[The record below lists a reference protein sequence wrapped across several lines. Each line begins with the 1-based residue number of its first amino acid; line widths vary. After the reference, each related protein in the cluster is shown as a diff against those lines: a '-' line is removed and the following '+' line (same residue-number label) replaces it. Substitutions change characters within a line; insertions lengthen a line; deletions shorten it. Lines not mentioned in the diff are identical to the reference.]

1 MAKFGESFLA
11 QLGSPAMSQSLFGL
25 GSALG
30 GIPGQ
35 MKERRKQQELN
46 QLMQQIQGAQAS
58 GDFNSMKT
66 LGQQLAAIDPQ
77 QAAKVMQA
85 AVAGEKQQQQVQE
98 KTQETRAGAQML
110 MSELQDY
117 ASNPS
122 LPDSARTEASNLLKA
137 AAQAGDRAGL
147 LEPRVQQLRTRLNK
161 TVSIPAGGALISST
175 GEVLYERPFKPTAAA
190 KPKIDII
197 RPTKDDP
204 NIRIFEDGKL
214 TQTISTKPEGKTL
227 EQVEMDNDRISQIV
241 RIKGDISEL
250 MKEEGRYAD
259 WTASGVLGQ
268 LLGNFWG
275 GSTAYDRKSLMD
287 SVKAS
292 LGLEA
297 IQALKEASKQGATGL
312 GQVSNLELRALQ
324 SEIATLEIGQSEQAQ
339 LDSLT
344 KIFNHLDRIQQ
355 IASGIVPT
363 EAIDWNSPEY
373 KAAGYGRDVET
384 GVIMY
389 APQGRNGPA
398 YKLVDGSF
406 KKLDI

>member
-30 GIPGQ
+30 GI
-35 MKERRKQQELN
+35 
-46 QLMQQIQGAQAS
+46 QQIQGAQAS